1 MTERENFLHLLRKY
15 REGNCTAEEYDA
27 FFSLLLSDRYDD
39 EVRSLISTDYYNGL
53 QHGADLPPHVAQ
65 EIARNIVSSD
75 EKVKKLFPVL
85 RKRAELTRW
94 IAAACFLAVLATA
107 AFFYFNKKTGGEFS
121 SIIPQTD
128 IAKKNDSHQ
137 PLKTRL
143 PDGSEIVLQPGS
155 RIHYPAV
162 FGDESREVYLEG
174 DAHFE
179 ISHNPSKPFLVY
191 CNSIVTKVLGT
202 SFDIQTNK
210 ENGDIE
216 VAVRTGR
223 VQVYE
228 NEALVKI
235 RTISKP
241 VILTANERVL
251 YSSETQKVTSTLVE
265 KPLPI
270 ITEASVMP
278 DSLQVKR
285 VAKQGSLK
293 APALIYDQSKL
304 ETVFDDI
311 RTIYGV
317 EMVVEN
323 SNLNNCV
330 FTGDVRNKDLF
341 VLLKIICLST
351 NSEYEVLGTKVL
363 VKGKGCPR

>member
-1 MTERENFLHLLRKY
+1 MTEKEIFLNLLSKY
-15 REGNCTAEEYDA
+15 RAGNCTAEEYDA
-27 FFSLLLSDRYDD
+27 FFSLLLSNRYDD
-39 EVRSLISTDYYNGL
+39 EVRSLILSDYYSGL

-65 EIARNIVSSD
+65 DIARSIISSD
-75 EKVKKLFPVL
+75 EKVKKLFPAKRKKTVL
-85 RKRAELTRW
+85 IRW

-107 AFFYFNKKTGGEFS
+107 AFLYFNTRTADEFS

-128 IAKKNDSHQ
+128 IAKMNDSGL
-137 PLKTRL
+137 PVKMLL
-143 PDGSEIVLQPGS
+143 PDGSKIVLQPGS

-162 FGDESREVYLEG
+162 FGDERREVYLEG

-191 CNSIVTKVLGT
+191 CNRIVTKVLGT

-228 NEALVKI
+228 NEALVSV
-235 RTISKP
+235 RTTSKP

-251 YSSETQKVTSTLVE
+251 YSRETQKVVSTLVE

-270 ITEASVMP
+270 ITEEPVVP
-278 DSLQVKR
+278 DSLRVKR
-285 VAKQGSLK
+285 AARPGSPKQ
-293 APALIYDQSKL
+293 PALIYDQSKL
-304 ETVFDDI
+304 ETVFEDI
-311 RTIYGV
+311 QTVYGV

-351 NSEYEVLGTKVL
+351 NSDYEVLGTKVL
-363 VKGKGCPR
+363 IKGKGCPR